1 MEWYLDISL
10 GPVEN
15 PHKGATK
22 DSSVEPLVIDS
33 DHLHSLGALLVH
45 GPSVGRN
52 NLYPRLIPVQNQ
64 FWWDFLHFNRCHN
77 ISQKRLFQ
85 LFKVFNRVFALGCGD
100 FPLYKFHAMQERIQ
114 YAQCR
119 FTSIRPPNS
128 TSFDRPSNSWWY
140 LQLSALFLLPVRP
153 LDL

>member
-52 NLYPRLIPVQNQ
+52 NLYPRLIPVQTSSGGISSISTVVITSLRKDC
-64 FWWDFLHFNRCHN
+64 FSCLKFSTECLLLAVVTFLFTNFMRC
-77 ISQKRLFQ
+77 KREYSTPSAGSL
-85 LFKVFNRVFALGCGD
+85 
-100 FPLYKFHAMQERIQ
+100 Q
-114 YAQCR
+114 YAPQIQPALTAPPTLGG
-119 FTSIRPPNS
+119 TSNCPHCFCS
-128 TSFDRPSNSWWY
+128 
-140 LQLSALFLLPVRP
+140 PVRP